1 MTKILDK
8 LLSMVSFIGASMLMV
23 PLSILLLGISFPNA
37 VMVMPVLAVLFTF
50 LGYYVQSLNAKAQ
63 RKRASLD
70 GFSSIKE
77 GILSGYK
84 VKYAA
89 ISYLVIILL
98 AVPLSLLYDFSMNLM
113 LQNAIISYYDSIHLV
128 FFDILYFLASAVG
141 IVMWFYPVSRLS
153 NVYVLFGGAV
163 LFYIETFFT
172 MIMSYT
178 IQSEPAS
185 GSFTS
190 GISFISA
197 IGIPFVIFNM
207 CILLIFNQS
216 NLQKHYKGSVVS
228 VMTPSARIYNMFL
241 VFLVVLMFFTVS
253 WVVYTI
259 FSGFWLIIKSIIYV
273 ALFRF
278 FNTSGGVGEAREYE
292 YVDSDE
298 VRKKFTRDVLSGNHG
313 DGGILARFVFVIAVI
328 AIIVIGIKTGWI
340 FKVIK
345 RIRDWVADVINTF
358 LIGKDIFKNA
368 FNPAEDD
375 KTYNYKDEKKRIQK
389 AAIRDY
395 SLMAEQTDDYK
406 YFMQQL
412 SRMKNYDEQL
422 CYAYTVLLKMYRKIN
437 ISLKNSDTPRE
448 VENKVS
454 RAMSD
459 ARIKK
464 ITGDFEKVHYAEI
477 EPDDREAAEILGN
490 ICEEVKRYMY

>member
-8 LLSMVSFIGASMLMV
+8 LLGMVSLIGAAMLMV
-23 PLSILLLGISFPNA
+23 PLSILLLGVSFPDA
-37 VMVMPVLAVLFTF
+37 VTVMPVLAVLFTF
-50 LGYYVQSLNAKAQ
+50 LGYYVQSLNAKVQ
-63 RKRASLD
+63 KKRASLD

-77 GILSGYK
+77 GVLSGYK
-84 VKYAA
+84 MKYAA
-89 ISYLVIILL
+89 MSYLILILL
-98 AVPLSLLYDFSMNLM
+98 AVPLTFLYDLGMKLM
-113 LQNAIISYYDSIHLV
+113 LQNAVILYYDSIYPVL
-128 FFDILYFLASAVG
+128 FDTLYFLSSAIGV
-141 IVMWFYPVSRLS
+141 VMWFYPVSRLS
-153 NVYVLFGGAV
+153 NVYVVFAGAI
-163 LFYIETFFT
+163 LFYAETFFVLL
-172 MIMSYT
+172 MSYT
-178 IQSEPAS
+178 LGSEINY
-185 GSFTS
+185 
-190 GISFISA
+190 ISITA
-197 IGIPFVIFNM
+197 VIGIPFVIFNI
-207 CILLIFNQS
+207 CVLLIFNQS

-241 VFLVVLMFFTVS
+241 VFLVILLFLAVS

-273 ALFRF
+273 ALFRI
-278 FNTSGGVGEAREYE
+278 FNSSGSSGDMRQYD

-298 VRKKFTRDVLSGNHG
+298 ARAKFSRDVLSGNNG
-313 DGGILARFVFVIAVI
+313 DGGIVTRFVFVIAVI

-345 RIRDWVADVINTF
+345 RIREWFADVINTF
-358 LIGKDIFKNA
+358 VIGRDIFKNA

-375 KTYNYKDEKKRIQK
+375 ETYNYKDEKKRIQN
-389 AAIRDY
+389 AAVRDY
-395 SLMAEQTDDYK
+395 DLMAEQTDDYK

-412 SRMKNYDEQL
+412 GRMKNYDEQL

-437 ISLKNSDTPRE
+437 ISFKNSDTPRE
-448 VENKVS
+448 VEGKVS

-464 ITGDFEKVHYAEI
+464 ITADFEKVHYAEI
-477 EPDDREAAEILGN
+477 EPDDREASEILGN